1 MGLSLSFT
9 QVIGVGLQVIAV
21 MLLIASGCYSWFEG
35 KPRRFFG
42 TCLNYE
48 DHGTQQ
54 TVRANWFFG
63 WLTLIAAAFIL
74 SFSDSGLDSFWWHFA
89 GVIYYGAEVY
99 LLSRLVM
106 LVIVLIHKVIDFLS

>member
-1 MGLSLSFT
+1 MGLSLSFP
-9 QVIGVGLQVIAV
+9 QVIGVGLQVIAF
-21 MLLIASGCYSWFEG
+21 MLLTASGCYSWFVG

-74 SFSDSGLDSFWWHFA
+74 SFADAGLNSLWWRIA

-99 LLSRLVM
+99 LVSRVLLLIM
-106 LVIVLIHKVIDFLS
+106 VIIQKLIDFLS